1 MHKAR
6 RQRMTTM
13 GKRTSKTAVMGMLE
27 RGGKVR
33 ATVIGNER
41 KKARMQEVV
50 RDSVAPGTWLMTDEF
65 TGYDG
70 LSKKLNSSDSESP

>member
-33 ATVIGNER
+33 ATVIGNE
-41 KKARMQEVV
+41 Q
-50 RDSVAPGTWLMTDEF
+50 
-65 TGYDG
+65 
-70 LSKKLNSSDSESP
+70 